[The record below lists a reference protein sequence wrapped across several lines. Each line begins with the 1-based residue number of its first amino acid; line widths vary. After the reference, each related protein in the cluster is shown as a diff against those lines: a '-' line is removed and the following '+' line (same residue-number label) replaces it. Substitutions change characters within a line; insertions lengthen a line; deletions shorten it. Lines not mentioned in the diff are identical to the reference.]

1 VQEGDT
7 VQNIAQKFGVSERD
21 LRQANG
27 LKPNDTVKP
36 GDKLTIPA

>member
-7 VQNIAQKFGVSERD
+7 VQSIAEKFGVNEKD

-27 LKPNDTVKP
+27 LSSHDTVKP